1 MEMQG
6 KMNTSYVLC
15 YFLPGVRFC
24 RLSRTLSRKA
34 RHNMSETIMQLTKN
48 KQCKQ
53 VVLKNEEEKKAFQIL
68 MIKIRTG

>member
-24 RLSRTLSRKA
+24 RPSRTLSRRA
-34 RHNMSETIMQLTKN
+34 RHNMSETITQLIKN
-48 KQCKQ
+48 EQCKQ
-53 VVLKNEEEKKAFQIL
+53 VVLKNEDKNKGISN
-68 MIKIRTG
+68 IDD

>member
-1 MEMQG
+1 MGMQG

-24 RLSRTLSRKA
+24 RLSRTPSRRA
-34 RHNMSETIMQLTKN
+34 RHNMSETMTQLTKN

-53 VVLKNEEEKKAFQIL
+53 VVLKNEEKNKRHF
-68 MIKIRTG
+68 KY